1 MASAKLKVW
10 YPSDW
15 LIGDNVMRSLYTVY
29 DFGDYDSSG
38 KMGNPYMQLLA
49 LVDPNTASK
58 EFHSDRGGSAS
69 TNISYNAQSVSATGA
84 AAGGGTTTVTV
95 SDKLADT
102 LTKLQ
107 TYIPAVLAIMALNA
121 LVILVLAAAGIV
133 YMCRR
138 HRRSRSARTRR
149 TPGRATP
156 MLGTAEFDRRHAP
169 AHGDMPLDSPYLA
182 QRQVEEEPT
191 RRGFLR
197 IICCG

>member
-1 MASAKLKVW
+1 
-10 YPSDW
+10 
-15 LIGDNVMRSLYTVY
+15 MRSLYTVY

-121 LVILVLAAAGIV
+121 LVILVLAVFDIL
-133 YMCRR
+133 
-138 HRRSRSARTRR
+138 AR
-149 TPGRATP
+149 GRAQPAAVATGP
-156 MLGTAEFDRRHAP
+156 PGGQRKLRRVV
-169 AHGDMPLDSPYLA
+169 GLA
-182 QRQVEEEPT
+182 W
-191 RRGFLR
+191 
-197 IICCG
+197 